1 MSNFKKCK
9 QDIVEETLDEYFYDE
24 KKVSS
29 KKQALAIGLN
39 KAQDECKYSKS
50 DYAELEL
57 KVNKFLYDDDRK
69 IAQKR
74 IPLTNVIE
82 TVELYKYYL
91 KKNKR
96 KANKIRDDLIKRISD
111 AGRKGISVNKN
122 IFKEI
127 YNIY

>member
-1 MSNFKKCK
+1 M
-9 QDIVEETLDEYFYDE
+9 VEETLDEYFYDE
-24 KKVSS
+24 KKVST

-50 DYAELEL
+50 EYAELEL

-82 TVELYKYYL
+82 TIDIYKYYL

-96 KANKIRDDLIKRISD
+96 KANKIRDGLIKRISD

-127 YNIY
+127 YNIF